1 MLGSKSISLVQ
12 VTLNEQAL
20 DLEGAE
26 NSETFTETKAL
37 LPHRQVPCTWGTPIT
52 QDTVTLFRPVICQKQ
67 RVSIFRDLSRISGNQ
82 ILLSALKNKK
92 NDSIFL
98 FAWKISH
105 LTLLSSY
112 VISTY
117 VTSLTSPLGRAP
129 QLKAAA
135 SSVRRKSPSQLHSP
149 LLPVTSRPV
158 RRMGTWV
165 CRFVRRANHE
175 NITL

>member
-12 VTLNEQAL
+12 VTLNGQAL
-20 DLEGAE
+20 NLEGAE

-52 QDTVTLFRPVICQKQ
+52 QDTVTLFRPVICQQQ
-67 RVSIFRDLSRISGNQ
+67 RVSIFCDLSRISSNQ
-82 ILLSALKNKK
+82 LLLGAPKK
-92 NDSIFL
+92 KDSIFL

-129 QLKAAA
+129 QLEAAA